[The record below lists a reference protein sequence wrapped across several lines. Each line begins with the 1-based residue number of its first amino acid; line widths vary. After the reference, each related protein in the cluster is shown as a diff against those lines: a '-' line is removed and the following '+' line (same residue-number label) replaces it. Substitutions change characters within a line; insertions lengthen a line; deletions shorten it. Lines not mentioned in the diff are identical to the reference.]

1 MSRKTQK
8 IFVYLMLIIMIGTTV
23 LAGISTWF

>member
-8 IFVYLMLIIMIGTTV
+8 FVVYLMLVSMLITTI
-23 LAGISTWF
+23 LAGISMWL